1 MRQPGEA
8 SEEEMETNTSTSTGG
23 ASSHHVSETSS
34 SSLFSFGERR
44 SGSGENASHV
54 STAVNPIGSPVVLN
68 DAVPVGVQRPVASVN
83 VAETSD
89 EDIDGVG
96 DSVEEELPVYELPA
110 DDDDFSIYV
119 PGSSVSASPEIG
131 SFRRCSRPI
140 VSDEAE

>member
-1 MRQPGEA
+1 MD
-8 SEEEMETNTSTSTGG
+8 TSTST
-23 ASSHHVSETSS
+23 SSSTSS
-34 SSLFSFGERR
+34 GDAASRPASEANSGSLFSFNERH
-44 SGSGENASHV
+44 SGSGDDASHV
-54 STAVNPIGSPVVLN
+54 STAVDPIGSPVVLN

-110 DDDDFSIYV
+110 DDDGFSIYV
-119 PGSSVSASPEIG
+119 PGSSVSASPEMG

-140 VSDEAE
+140 VSDEDE